1 MAIDLNTYVDVQITS
16 STQGVSRSGFG
27 TPIILG
33 EVSEFSDRTKS
44 YSGISEI
51 ASDFS
56 STSEVYLKAAAIFS
70 QTPRPKTIK
79 VGRKLADV
87 NAKQQ
92 VVFDATATAGTFTL
106 TLGTET
112 TSAIAYDADAA
123 TIKTAIE
130 ALTAVT
136 AVTVTVLAASKSLT
150 IEFTGADAST
160 SFSTFTA
167 GVGSLTS
174 VTSATITVLQ
184 YGSSVETWTTAITN
198 IVDFDNDWYGMCITS
213 KVDADILL
221 VAASIQT
228 LNKIFIA
235 LSNDAT
241 IPTSATD
248 DIATDLK
255 TAGYTRTGIIYSDDT
270 DSNLDAGIL
279 GTMLTYQ
286 AGSATWAYKAVA
298 GESITDFT
306 SSERSYAIAKKCN
319 IYHLAAGKNIF
330 DNGTMASGEFIDNI
344 IAIDFMV
351 ARIGEDIFQAI
362 TDADKI
368 PYTDAGIGVI
378 KGILDARLSSSVNQG
393 IIDTYTIEV
402 PTVADTTTTERANRL
417 LPDVDFNARLQGA
430 IHFIEVTGR
439 VTV

>member
-33 EVSEFSDRTKS
+33 EVSGFSDRTKS

-136 AVTVTVLAASKSLT
+136 AVTVTVLVASKSLT

-198 IVDFDNDWYGMCITS
+198 IAPIMYMFFFDNDFS
-213 KVDADILL
+213 
-221 VAASIQT
+221 S
-228 LNKIFIA
+228 
-235 LSNDAT
+235 LSGFST
-241 IPTSATD
+241 V
-248 DIATDLK
+248 
-255 TAGYTRTGIIYSDDT
+255 G
-270 DSNLDAGIL
+270 
-279 GTMLTYQ
+279 
-286 AGSATWAYKAVA
+286 V
-298 GESITDFT
+298 F
-306 SSERSYAIAKKCN
+306 SS
-319 IYHLAAGKNIF
+319 L
-330 DNGTMASGEFIDNI
+330 SGFST
-344 IAIDFMV
+344 V
-351 ARIGEDIFQAI
+351 
-362 TDADKI
+362 
-368 PYTDAGIGVI
+368 GV
-378 KGILDARLSSSVNQG
+378 SSSMPIN
-393 IIDTYTIEV
+393 
-402 PTVADTTTTERANRL
+402 
-417 LPDVDFNARLQGA
+417 
-430 IHFIEVTGR
+430 
-439 VTV
+439 